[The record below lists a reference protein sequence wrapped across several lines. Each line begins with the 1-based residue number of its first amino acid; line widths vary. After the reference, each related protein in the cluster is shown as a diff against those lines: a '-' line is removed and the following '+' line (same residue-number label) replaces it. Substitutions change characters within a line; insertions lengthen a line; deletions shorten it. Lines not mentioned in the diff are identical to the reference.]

1 MRIVIGPIIATLAL
15 AGVLPA
21 AAQSK
26 PPSDQAPVRVAATRD
41 PTAARETYLQ
51 RARDEMG
58 TWQQKLNDFTTATV
72 AGETAEQAKAKKA
85 LDSAWA
91 ETKAASAR
99 LEAAGAADWER
110 AKAAYSKASHKL
122 AMAWQK
128 VDPGKK

>member
-1 MRIVIGPIIATLAL
+1 MRIIIAPVIATLVL
-15 AGVLPA
+15 AGALPA

-26 PPSDQAPVRVAATRD
+26 PASGQTTVGVATPRD
-41 PTAARETYLQ
+41 PTAERETTMQ

-58 TWQQKLNDFTTATV
+58 IWQQKLNDFTTRAE
-72 AGETAEQAKAKKA
+72 GRGTAAQAKAIKA

-99 LEAAGAADWER
+99 LEAAGAADWDS
-110 AKAAYSKASHKL
+110 AKAAYRKASHKL

-128 VDPGKK
+128 VDAGKK

>member
-1 MRIVIGPIIATLAL
+1 MKILVVPIIATLAL

-26 PPSDQAPVRVAATRD
+26 PASDQAMARVAMTRD
-41 PTAARETYLQ
+41 PAAERETYMQ

-58 TWQQKLNDFTTATV
+58 TWQQKLNDFTSRV
-72 AGETAEQAKAKKA
+72 EAGETAEQARAKKA

-91 ETKAASAR
+91 ATKTASAR
-99 LEAAGAADWER
+99 LEAASAADWDS
-110 AKAAYSKASHKL
+110 AKAGYSKASHKL